1 MNQIH
6 LLSSFLTGFVFFA
19 VMGVPLNAQAAE
31 ATQEYD
37 FYICPDGEKTPSSP
51 KECKA
56 RCKTNSQVRV
66 RFLVSKTHSEVL
78 VQNKKAPE
86 KHFKNA
92 SRYKGCTV
100 FDNLNFICER
110 STEYLYSMKKME
122 DGFYSKESYALKLDG
137 TPSESALVGACA
149 VPR

>member
-1 MNQIH
+1 MRT
-6 LLSSFLTGFVFFA
+6 SFFA
-19 VMGVPLNAQAAE
+19 SVLAVLSLGSLAF
-31 ATQEYD
+31 TQVLAKEYA
-37 FYICPDGEKTPSSP
+37 FYICSDGEKTPSSP
-51 KECKA
+51 KECEA

-92 SRYKGCTV
+92 SRIKGCTV
-100 FDNLNFICER
+100 FDDLNFICER
-110 STEYLYSMKKME
+110 SNEDLLTMKKME
-122 DGFYSKESYALKLDG
+122 DGFYSEESYLRELDG
-137 TPSESALVGACA
+137 TPSKSAVIGACA

>member
-1 MNQIH
+1 
-6 LLSSFLTGFVFFA
+6 
-19 VMGVPLNAQAAE
+19 MGVPLNARTDG

-37 FYICPDGEKTPSSP
+37 FYICAGGEKTVSNS

-56 RCKTNSQVRV
+56 RCETNSQVRV

-92 SRYKGCTV
+92 SRIKGCTV
-100 FDNLNFICER
+100 FDDLNFICER
-110 STEYLYSMKKME
+110 SNEDLLTMKKME
-122 DGFYSKESYALKLDG
+122 DGFYSEESYLLKLDG
-137 TPSESALVGACA
+137 TPSKSAVTGACA